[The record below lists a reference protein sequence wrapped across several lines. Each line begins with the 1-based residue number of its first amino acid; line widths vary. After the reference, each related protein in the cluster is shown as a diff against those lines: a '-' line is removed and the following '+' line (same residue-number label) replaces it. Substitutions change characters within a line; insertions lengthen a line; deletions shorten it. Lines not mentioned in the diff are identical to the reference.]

1 MFGRINRKLKESKS
15 RLKSKAAAENINK
28 WKQPISES
36 DSDGMKAMKETYKKS
51 LNSKYS
57 PDDLLKKD
65 IAKMAPKAEKKVA
78 AKGSSLAAGAFSQL
92 ERDLPKGGAKGAM
105 KVAAEQVPSSA
116 EKALVGGMKKKA
128 IGKTLGKAAI
138 GGALGL
144 GAGVAIDYALD
155 SEDAGDARVDK
166 DMTDRAKYGD
176 VAKNL
181 PKNLPAKLKGSPK
194 MIDMESPSVLP
205 QPKGK
210 SPKDVAR
217 GFLQETKRQFPD
229 YEESVDVEVRNPRGE
244 TTERYGAK
252 LKSNKPLNSVSR
264 RKAVGIHQVLKD
276 EPGMKSPKKGVIEFD
291 DEE

>member
-1 MFGRINRKLKESKS
+1 MDK
-15 RLKSKAAAENINK
+15 
-28 WKQPISES
+28 
-36 DSDGMKAMKETYKKS
+36 KKS
-51 LNSKYS
+51 F
-57 PDDLLKKD
+57 
-65 IAKMAPKAEKKVA
+65 
-78 AKGSSLAAGAFSQL
+78 KGSSKLAAPFAAF
-92 ERDLPKGGAKGAM
+92 ERDFPKGGKAAM
-105 KVAAEQVPSSA
+105 KVAKEEIPSVA

-128 IGKTLGKAAI
+128 IGKTLGKAAL

-144 GAGVAIDYALD
+144 GAGVVLDYALD
-155 SEDAGDARVDK
+155 SEDAGDAKADK
-166 DMTDRAKYGD
+166 TMAERAKYGD
-176 VAKNL
+176 VAKGL
-181 PKNLPAKLKGSPK
+181 QTNLPAKLKGSPK
-194 MIDMESPSVLP
+194 MIDMDDSPSYLP
-205 QPKGK
+205 APKGK

-217 GFLQETKRQFPD
+217 GFLQEAKRQFPD